1 MEKEAG
7 TKSGLKKLGHGIGL
21 AICVF
26 LSLIIIINVTMIVK
40 SYLHPDKVPDFMGY
54 KPFIVLSNPRP
65 SPPVQAAWRET
76 LT

>member
-21 AICVF
+21 ALCVF

-40 SYLHPDKVPDFMGY
+40 SYLHPPGALGCFFLY
-54 KPFIVLSNPRP
+54 PCC
-65 SPPVQAAWRET
+65 E
-76 LT
+76 